1 MLITEDEAKDLKTW
15 VIKKLEDMYVTSLM
29 TLRGFLW
36 TLDSDADS
44 DVLADYVL
52 ALIRADTPEPELRA
66 NAIENLEDF
75 LKQNTTSFVDETFTA
90 IRTKAYIPG
99 YIVPPAPVIA
109 VQPFTAP
116 TGPAVYGSTGVRG
129 EGYDGGGQQS
139 RKRSYN
145 DRHEERA
152 GHESHY
158 GRGDRQMKSM
168 RRSDMG
174 NGRGGPFQGR
184 PDRDFQNSTNMPEAQ
199 FPSSTGFPGMPM
211 PPVGMPFDPN
221 DPIGAMFAMQAMG
234 FPPLPG
240 MPTLAQAASPTGY
253 SQPEGQSFSGSPT
266 NGNGRIR
273 SRCRDYDTKGV
284 CTRGNSCPYEHG
296 NHIVV
301 PSQQEEYDPNNSVMM
316 DIHTPTRAT
325 NSLSNS
331 TFLRGTA
338 QDRGRGRGRGDRGG
352 QNGQRRNRADFSQAG
367 PNHDRSITTVVVEQI
382 PEESFDEKAVREF
395 FSDFGKID
403 EVSMQA
409 YKRLALVK
417 YEDYQSAKRAYES
430 PKVIFD
436 NRFVKVYWYN
446 PNTVPTVPTNGTAA
460 KAASPTTSSKPE
472 EPAFDREK
480 FERDSLAAQKKLE
493 ERKALQRETEAK
505 RKEIE
510 QQKEELDRK
519 KADEKKKLEDKLRA
533 KGLSLD
539 DIGLETSSDTSKVPN
554 GTPNGKASA
563 HTEALRAQLAKLEEE
578 ARSMG
583 LDPNEAPY
591 SRGRGR
597 GRGRG
602 SYRGWEGFAGR
613 GAGFDS
619 SRGGYRGRGGP
630 RGGRGGGAYNLD
642 NRSKKI
648 KVEGLVFDEDKDE
661 GMRHFL
667 IGIGEFE
674 NIKTSASKDSQVITF
689 KDRFTAEK
697 LMYGPKDIPG
707 VGKVEFSWINTPL
720 PPVVMPAAKHDEDGV
735 GDADMDMGG
744 VTADSED
751 GRDIGAGGHHGH
763 GQAEVDYDVAEEDE
777 RWMVS

>member
-1 MLITEDEAKDLKTW
+1 MLVTEDEAKDLKTW
-15 VIKKLEDMYVTSLM
+15 VIKKLEDMYVTGSNPYERVL
-29 TLRGFLW
+29 
-36 TLDSDADS
+36 SDADS

-66 NAIENLEDF
+66 NAIENLDDF
-75 LKQNTTSFVDETFTA
+75 LKEHTIAFVDETFVA
-90 IRTKAYIPG
+90 IRTKAFMPG
-99 YIVPPAPVIA
+99 YVAPKVPAIAAQPLSAPA
-109 VQPFTAP
+109 
-116 TGPAVYGSTGVRG
+116 GPAAYGSSGVRG
-129 EGYDGGGQQS
+129 GGYAGGAQQS

-145 DRHEERA
+145 DRHDERA
-152 GHESHY
+152 GHDSHY

-168 RRSDMG
+168 RRGDMS
-174 NGRGGPFQGR
+174 NGRGGAFHGH
-184 PDRDFQNSTNMPEAQ
+184 PDRDFQHSMNMPDVP
-199 FPSSTGFPGMPM
+199 FPSSAGFPGMPM
-211 PPVGMPFDPN
+211 PPAGMPFDPN
-221 DPIGAMFAMQAMG
+221 DPIGAMLAMQAMG

-240 MPTLAQAASPTGY
+240 MPNLAQAVSPTGF
-253 SQPEGQSFSGSPT
+253 SQAEARPFSGSPT
-266 NGNGRIR
+266 NGKSRIR
-273 SRCRDYDTKGV
+273 PRCRDYDTKGF

-301 PSQQEEYDPNNSVMM
+301 PVLQEEYDPNNSVMM
-316 DIHTPTRAT
+316 DIQPPVRAT
-325 NSLSNS
+325 NGLSNPTS
-331 TFLRGTA
+331 LRGNA
-338 QDRGRGRGRGDRGG
+338 QDRGRGRGQGDRGG
-352 QNGQRRNRADFSQAG
+352 HIGQRRNRADFSQAG

-382 PEESFDEKAVREF
+382 PEESFDEKPVRDF
-395 FSDFGKID
+395 FSQFGNIM
-403 EVSMQA
+403 EVTMQA

-417 YEDYQSAKRAYES
+417 YEDYPSAKRAYES

-446 PNTVPTVPTNGTAA
+446 PNTVPTVPTNGTAT
-460 KAASPTTSSKPE
+460 KAASPTSSLKPE
-472 EPAFDREK
+472 EPAFDKEK

-493 ERKALQRETEAK
+493 ERKTLQRETEAK

-519 KADEKKKLEDKLRA
+519 KAEEKRKLEEKLKA
-533 KGLSLD
+533 KGLSLG
-539 DIGLETSSDTSKVPN
+539 DIGLETSSDTPKESN
-554 GTPNGKASA
+554 GTSNGKASA

-583 LDPNEAPY
+583 LDPNETSY

-674 NIKTSASKDSQVITF
+674 NIDTSDSKDSQVITF

-707 VGKVEFSWINTPL
+707 VGKVEFSWVNTPL
-720 PPVVMPAAKHDEDGV
+720 TPVVLPATKQEEDGV
-735 GDADMDMGG
+735 GDAEMDMGG
-744 VTADSED
+744 VAAESED
-751 GRDIGAGGHHGH
+751 GRDNGGGGHHGH